1 MKYGHKLW
9 ATVSLSVLMALPVTP
24 AAAQLD
30 ELIVTVRKR
39 EENIQKVPL
48 SVSAFS
54 GSALADE
61 NITNIEDLSALVA
74 GFEFDRSF
82 QRGFERPVIRG
93 KSSIL
98 SGSEP
103 GVSFFIDGVFFNGTI
118 ASIDLSSVERVEI
131 VKGPQSALYGR
142 NTYSGAVNVVTKK
155 PGDELDITASVSAA
169 EHDQYELTAGISGPL
184 VEDILS
190 GGLYVR
196 HYEYG
201 GEYRNQQDGEL
212 YGVEETDSISG
223 VLNYTPNESWEA
235 TLRGWWQQDDDGP
248 IAVSDSGVFDN
259 NFALNTA
266 PSAGEPFNIYFKG
279 ELPNNDTVNYDNVLP
294 ALFGDVGRET
304 ERVGGSLKLSWDVT
318 DSLKIT
324 SITGYEEL
332 DIFFNQSATYHPNGS
347 YVPIFVVGGIPD
359 PRPAAGM
366 APNTGLHGALLN
378 PVLISQDKTV
388 ETFNQ
393 DLRFEHDNG
402 GRFRF
407 LGGVSYYSFEDTE
420 AGLRDDAALA
430 ANAALLDELKD
441 KAMANLVTN
450 QCEASPL
457 CDPSI
462 ATIDDLNPIILT
474 SFESSIPGPE
484 DLIVAETENIGIY
497 GRVEFDVTERVTFGA
512 EARYSEEEV
521 KARLIND
528 GVVIFE
534 DEKVNYSFTPRFT
547 LDYELSDENLLYGV
561 IANGTKPGGFNTDDG
576 GPATGRTSFD
586 EEEIWSFEVGSKN
599 TFADG
604 QLRFNIAGYIEEIT
618 GYQLTEGVVFID
630 PETDAPATDSLVTNK
645 GTVELKGFEIE
656 TIFQPN
662 AVEGLSLNLNY
673 AYNDNEFTE
682 GTDDNLG
689 LVNELLDDG
698 LFNCSTG
705 DLTPEDACL
714 GEDDTINASIVGNRT
729 PLSAEHQLSVGI
741 DYSRPIANGN
751 ADWFIGTTASYESS
765 KFVQVLNLA
774 EISPSTVVNFSTGI
788 ENDTFRFSVWGR
800 NIFDEDALQSATRHF
815 DGNDTFKRA
824 FLGTP
829 RRGSQWGVTLSADF

>member
-1 MKYGHKLW
+1 MNFRCKLL
-9 ATVSLSVLMALPVTP
+9 ATAGLSVLMAMPVTT
-24 AAAQLD
+24 ANAQLD

-48 SVSAFS
+48 SVAAFS
-54 GSALADE
+54 GTALAEE
-61 NITNIEDLSALVA
+61 NITNIEDLSDLVA

-142 NTYSGAVNVVTKK
+142 NTYAGAVNVVTKK
-155 PGDELDITASVSAA
+155 PGDELEIQASVSAA
-169 EHDQYELTAGISGPL
+169 EHDQYELTAGISGPIVGDTL
-184 VEDILS
+184 A

-201 GEYRNQQDGEL
+201 GEYRNQQDGKL

-223 VLNYTPNESWEA
+223 VLNFTPNDAWEA

-248 IAVSDSGVFDN
+248 IAVSDTGVFDN
-259 NFALNTA
+259 NFALNTS

-279 ELPNNDTVNYDNVLP
+279 ELPNNDTVNYDNILP
-294 ALFGDVGRET
+294 GLFGDVGREV

-318 DSLKIT
+318 DTFTIT
-324 SITGYEEL
+324 SITGYENRDL
-332 DIFFNQSATYHPNGS
+332 IFNQSATYHPNGS
-347 YVPIFVVGGIPD
+347 YVPIFIGGTGGDGIS
-359 PRPAAGM
+359 
-366 APNTGLHGALLN
+366 APNTGSFRTIMS
-378 PVLISQDKTV
+378 PVLISQDTDT

-393 DLRFEHDNG
+393 DLRFEYDPG
-402 GRFRF
+402 GRFRY
-407 LGGVSYYSFEDTE
+407 LGGVSYYTFDEDE
-420 AGLRDDAALA
+420 RGLRDDAALA
-430 ANAALLDELKD
+430 ANAGLLDELQL
-441 KAMANLVTN
+441 KAMDNLMNN
-450 QCEASPL
+450 QCEASPI
-457 CDPSI
+457 CDPAMASL
-462 ATIDDLNPIILT
+462 TPIIALT
-474 SFESSIPGPE
+474 LNDRIPGPE
-484 DLIVAETENIGIY
+484 DLISRETENIGVY
-497 GRVEFDVTERVTFGA
+497 ARVEFDVTERLTFGL
-512 EARYSEEEV
+512 EGRYSEETV
-521 KARLIND
+521 KARLIED
-528 GVVIFE
+528 EMVVFE
-534 DEKVNYSFTPRFT
+534 DEKVNYAFTPRFT
-547 LDYELSDENLLYGV
+547 LDYELTEDNLLYTV
-561 IANGTKPGGFNTDDG
+561 LSNGTKPGGFNTDPG

-618 GYQLTEGVVFID
+618 GYQLTEGVVFTD
-630 PETDAPATDSLVTNK
+630 PESGAPETDSLVTNK
-645 GTVELKGFEIE
+645 GTVELMGIEIE
-656 TIFQPN
+656 SIFQPD
-662 AVEGLSLNLNY
+662 AIEGLSLNLNY

-698 LFNCSTG
+698 LFNCSQG
-705 DLTPEDACL
+705 DLSPDTACA
-714 GEDDTINASIVGNRT
+714 GEDDTVNASIVGNRT
-729 PLSAEHQLSVGI
+729 PLSAEHQLSFGI
-741 DYSRPIANGN
+741 DYSRPIANGD
-751 ADWFIGTTASYESS
+751 AEWFIGSTLSYESS

-774 EISPSTVVNFSTGI
+774 EISPSTTVNFSTGI

>member
-1 MKYGHKLW
+1 MNFRCKLL
-9 ATVSLSVLMALPVTP
+9 ATASLSMLMAMPVTT
-24 AAAQLD
+24 ANAQLD

-39 EENIQKVPL
+39 EENIQQVPL
-48 SVSAFS
+48 SVAAFS
-54 GSALADE
+54 GTALAEE
-61 NITNIEDLSALVA
+61 NITNIEDLSDLVA

-142 NTYSGAVNVVTKK
+142 NTYAGAVNVITKK
-155 PGDELDITASVSAA
+155 PGDELDITGSVSIA
-169 EHDQYELTAGISGPL
+169 EHEQYELTAGISGPIVDDKL
-184 VEDILS
+184 A

-223 VLNYTPNESWEA
+223 VLNFTPNDAWEA
-235 TLRGWWQQDDDGP
+235 TLRGWWQEDDDGP
-248 IAVSDSGVFDN
+248 IAVSDTGVFDN
-259 NFALNTA
+259 NFALNA
-266 PSAGEPFNIYFKG
+266 DPSAGEPFNIYFKG

-304 ERVGGSLKLSWDVT
+304 ERIGGSLKLSWDVT
-318 DSLKIT
+318 DSLKLT
-324 SITGYEEL
+324 SITGYEEI

-378 PVLISQDKTV
+378 PVLISQDKSV

-393 DLRFEHDNG
+393 DLRFEYDNG
-402 GRFRF
+402 GRFRY
-407 LGGVSYYSFEDTE
+407 LGGVSYYTFEDNE
-420 AGLRDDAALA
+420 RGLRDDDALA
-430 ANAALLDELKD
+430 ANTALLDSLKD
-441 KAMANLVTN
+441 KAITNLARN

-457 CDPSI
+457 CDNSI
-462 ATIDDLNPIILT
+462 ATIDDLSPIILT
-474 SFESSIPGPE
+474 SFESAIPGPE

-497 GRVEFDVTERVTFGA
+497 GRVEFDVTERLTFGA

-534 DEKVNYSFTPRFT
+534 GEKVNYAFTPRFT
-547 LDYELSDENLLYGV
+547 LDYALSDDNLLYGV
-561 IANGTKPGGFNTDDG
+561 ISNGTKPGGFNTDPG
-576 GPATGRTSFD
+576 GPATGRENFD
-586 EEEIWSFEVGSKN
+586 EEEIWSLEIGSKN

-604 QLRFNIAGYIEEIT
+604 QLRLNVAGYIEEIT

-630 PETDAPATDSLVTNK
+630 PDTMAEETDSLVTNK
-645 GTVELKGFEIE
+645 GTVELMGIEIE
-656 TIFQPN
+656 SVFQPN
-662 AVEGLSLNLNY
+662 AVEGLSINLNY

-698 LFNCSTG
+698 LFNCSQG
-705 DLTPEDACL
+705 DLSPDTACA
-714 GEDDTINASIVGNRT
+714 GEDDTVDASIVGNRT
-729 PLSAEHQLSVGI
+729 PLSAEHQISFGI
-741 DYSRPIANGN
+741 DYSRPIANGD
-751 ADWFIGTTASYESS
+751 AEWFIGSTLSYESS

-774 EISPSTVVNFSTGI
+774 EISPSTTVNFSTGI
-788 ENDTFRFSVWGR
+788 ENDNFRFSLWGR

-815 DGNDTFKRA
+815 DGNDSFKRA

>member
-1 MKYGHKLW
+1 MNFRCKLL
-9 ATVSLSVLMALPVTP
+9 ATASLSMLMAMPVTT
-24 AAAQLD
+24 ANAQLD

-48 SVSAFS
+48 SVAAFS
-54 GSALADE
+54 GTALAEE
-61 NITNIEDLSALVA
+61 NITNIEDLSSLVA

-155 PGDELDITASVSAA
+155 PGDELNITASVSAA
-169 EHDQYELTAGISGPL
+169 EHEQYELTAGISGPIVDDKL
-184 VEDILS
+184 A

-223 VLNYTPNESWEA
+223 VLNFTPNDAWEA
-235 TLRGWWQQDDDGP
+235 TLRGWWQEDDDGP
-248 IAVSDSGVFDN
+248 IAVSDTGVFDN
-259 NFALNTA
+259 NFALNRD

-279 ELPNNDTVNYDNVLP
+279 ELPNNDTVNYNNDIP
-294 ALFGDVGRET
+294 ALFGDVGRELK
-304 ERVGGSLKLSWDVT
+304 RVGGSLKLSWDVT

-324 SITGYEEL
+324 SITGYEEI
-332 DIFFNQSATYHPNGS
+332 DIMFNQSATYHPNGG
-347 YVPIFVVGGIPD
+347 YVPIFAFGGVSSPD
-359 PRPAAGM
+359 SGTFGTVLVP
-366 APNTGLHGALLN
+366 T
-378 PVLISQDKTV
+378 LISQDTER

-393 DLRFEHDNG
+393 DLRFEYDDG
-402 GRFRF
+402 GRFRY
-407 LGGVSYYSFEDTE
+407 LGGVSYYTFEDNE
-420 AGLRDDAALA
+420 RGLRDDDALA
-430 ANAALLDELKD
+430 ANESLLESLRG
-441 KAMANLVTN
+441 MATNNLLTN
-450 QCEASPL
+450 QCEASPI
-457 CDPSI
+457 CDP
-462 ATIDDLNPIILT
+462 ATASLT
-474 SFESSIPGPE
+474 AIQLAVRDEGIPGPE
-484 DLIVAETENIGIY
+484 DLIARETENIGVY
-497 GRVEFDVTERVTFGA
+497 ARVEFDVTEQLTFGV
-512 EARYSEEEV
+512 EGRYSEETV
-521 KARLIND
+521 KAQLI
-528 GVVIFE
+528 E
-534 DEKVNYSFTPRFT
+534 DEATVFQDEKTNYAFTPRFT
-547 LDYELSDENLLYGV
+547 LDYELTDENLLYSV
-561 IANGTKPGGFNTDDG
+561 ISNGTKPGGFNTDPG

-604 QLRFNIAGYIEEIT
+604 QLRLNVAGYIEEIT
-618 GYQLTEGVVFID
+618 GYQLTEGVIFTNAD
-630 PETDAPATDSLVTNK
+630 SDLETDSLVTNK
-645 GTVELKGFEIE
+645 GTVELRGFEIE
-656 TIFQPN
+656 SIFQPD
-662 AVEGLSLNLNY
+662 AVEGLSFNLNY
-673 AYNDNEFTE
+673 AFNDNEFTE

-689 LVNELLDDG
+689 KVNELLDDG
-698 LFNCSTG
+698 LFNCSQG
-705 DLTPEDACL
+705 DLSPDTPCA
-714 GEDDTINASIVGNRT
+714 GEDDTVDASIVGNRT
-729 PLSAEHQLSVGI
+729 PLSAEHQISFGI

-751 ADWFIGTTASYESS
+751 AEWFIGSTLSYESE

-774 EISPSTVVNFSTGI
+774 EISPSTVVNFSTGVA
-788 ENDTFRFSVWGR
+788 NDTFRFSFWGR